1 MRILRFNTI
10 LKHGV
15 STACLHPGLKSLRFN
30 IILKLAF
37 LCSNLH
43 GLRSIW
49 FNTIL
54 KQTHRR
60 KVEEEWLRALR
71 FNTILK
77 RDRGSCALNTGLRN
91 LQFDI
96 ILKLSG
102 ELSLV
107 ERLRTLR
114 FNTILKLYCL
124 YSTMFPRLRTL
135 RFNTILKPQNK
146 YGRIPQKR
154 AARNQKKYF
163 HKHLLTFIIFRCI
176 I

>member
-114 FNTILKLYCL
+114 FNTILK
-124 YSTMFPRLRTL
+124 
-135 RFNTILKPQNK
+135 PQNK